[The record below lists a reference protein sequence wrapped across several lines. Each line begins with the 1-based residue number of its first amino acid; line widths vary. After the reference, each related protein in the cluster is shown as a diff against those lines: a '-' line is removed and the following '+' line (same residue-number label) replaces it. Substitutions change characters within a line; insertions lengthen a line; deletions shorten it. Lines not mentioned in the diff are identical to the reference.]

1 MNMSNSDARKRYEEY
16 VEGAS
21 TPPGTSFL
29 LEEMEKDRA
38 AQALRA
44 GSGRKPTPEEV
55 DAIMFLVRSG
65 WLRLE
70 LNVGDQT

>member
-1 MNMSNSDARKRYEEY
+1 MMEISDARKRHEE
-16 VEGAS
+16 AHI
-21 TPPGTSFL
+21 PPGTAFL

-44 GSGRKPTPEEV
+44 SGRKPTPEEM
-55 DAIMFLVRSG
+55 DAIMLLVRSG